1 MLLKLTTMKSKY
13 AIFNESGVFV
23 RFESIDPQEV
33 PAIPLAGDGQP
44 RAVAVPTEPE
54 LPAGKAHAFGR
65 AGWIEVDAEPAPVP
79 AYLPAWRILSVM
91 DLHDYTP
98 TVEAI
103 IDSLPVS
110 AKKVAKRQIAGSN
123 IERNH
128 ALVLAA
134 QQALGLTDAQ
144 VDDLFREADALV

>member
-1 MLLKLTTMKSKY
+1 MKTKY
-13 AIFNESGVFV
+13 ALFSQSGAFS
-23 RFESIDPQEV
+23 RFEEFDPDAV
-33 PAIPLAGDGQP
+33 PAIPLADDGQP

-54 LPAGKAHAFGR
+54 LPAGKAHVFGR

-79 AYLPAWRILSVM
+79 VSLPAWRILSVM
-91 DLHDYTP
+91 DLHGYTP

-103 IDSLPVS
+103 IDSLPER

-123 IERNH
+123 IERDH

-144 VDDLFREADALV
+144 VDDLFREADALI

>member
-1 MLLKLTTMKSKY
+1 MKSKY
-13 AIFNESGVFV
+13 ALFDKSGQFV
-23 RFESIDPQEV
+23 RFEQIDPATV
-33 PAIPLAGDGQP
+33 PVIPMASDGLP

-54 LPAGKAHAFGR
+54 LPAGKAHVFGR

-79 AYLPAWRILSVM
+79 VYLPAWRILSVM
-91 DLHDYTP
+91 DLHGYTP

-103 IDSLPVS
+103 IDSLPDA
-110 AKKVAKRQIAGSN
+110 AKKVAKRQLAGSN

-134 QQALGLTDAQ
+134 QAALGLTAAQ
-144 VDDLFREADALV
+144 VDDLFREAEALV

>member
-1 MLLKLTTMKSKY
+1 MKSKY
-13 AIFNESGVFV
+13 ALFDKSGQFV
-23 RFESIDPQEV
+23 RFEQIDPATV
-33 PAIPLAGDGQP
+33 PVIPMASDGQP
-44 RAVAVPTEPE
+44 RAVAVPAEPE

-91 DLHDYTP
+91 DLHGYTP

-103 IDSLPVS
+103 IDSLPAN
-110 AKKVAKRQIAGSN
+110 AKKVAKRQLAGSN

-134 QQALGLTDAQ
+134 QAALGLTDAQ

>member
-1 MLLKLTTMKSKY
+1 
-13 AIFNESGVFV
+13 
-23 RFESIDPQEV
+23 
-33 PAIPLAGDGQP
+33 
-44 RAVAVPTEPE
+44 
-54 LPAGKAHAFGR
+54 
-65 AGWIEVDAEPAPVP
+65 
-79 AYLPAWRILSVM
+79 M
-91 DLHDYTP
+91 DLHGYTS

-103 IDSLPVS
+103 IDSLPER

-123 IERNH
+123 IERDH

>member
-1 MLLKLTTMKSKY
+1 MRVQKY
-13 AIFNESGVFV
+13 PSTNTYANTWPTVASAPAGVITEEMTEAEFAAWLA
-23 RFESIDPQEV
+23 EQ
-33 PAIPLAGDGQP
+33 PAI
-44 RAVAVPTEPE
+44 EP
-54 LPAGKAHAFGR
+54 
-65 AGWIEVDAEPAPVP
+65 IVPVP
-79 AYLPAWRILSVM
+79 DVLPAWRILSVM
-91 DLHDYTP
+91 DLHGYTS

-103 IDSLPVS
+103 INSLPAN

-134 QQALGLTDAQ
+134 QAALGLTAAQ

>member
-1 MLLKLTTMKSKY
+1 MRIQKNPSSQTHANTWATL
-13 AIFNESGVFV
+13 V
-23 RFESIDPQEV
+23 EV
-33 PAIPLAGDGQP
+33 PAGIFTEEMTPAEFAAWVAEQP
-44 RAVAVPTEPE
+44 VIAPIV
-54 LPAGKAHAFGR
+54 
-65 AGWIEVDAEPAPVP
+65 PVP
-79 AYLPAWRILSVM
+79 DVLPAWRILSVM
-91 DLHDYTP
+91 DLHGYTS

-103 IDSLPVS
+103 INSLPAN

-123 IERNH
+123 IERHH

>member
-1 MLLKLTTMKSKY
+1 MKTQY
-13 AIFNESGVFV
+13 AIFSQSGAFS
-23 RFESIDPQEV
+23 RFEDIDPSTL
-33 PAIPLAGDGQP
+33 PPIPLADDGQP

-54 LPAGKAHAFGR
+54 LPAGKVHVFSR

-91 DLHDYTP
+91 DLHGYTP
-98 TVEAI
+98 TVEAV
-103 IDSLPVS
+103 IDSLPEK
-110 AKKVAKRQIAGSN
+110 AKKVAKRQLAGSN

-134 QQALGLTDAQ
+134 QAALGLSDAQ

>member
-1 MLLKLTTMKSKY
+1 MKTTY
-13 AIFNESGVFV
+13 AIFDRSGNFT
-23 RFESIDPQEV
+23 RFEQIDPTAI
-33 PAIPLAGDGQP
+33 PPIPLADDGQP

-79 AYLPAWRILSVM
+79 CVLPAWRILSVM
-91 DLHDYTP
+91 DLHGYTP
-98 TVEAI
+98 TVEAL
-103 IDSLPVS
+103 IDSLPVRE
-110 AKKVAKRQIAGSN
+110 KKVAKRQLAGSN
-123 IERNH
+123 IERHH

-134 QQALGLTDAQ
+134 QQALGLTDEQ

>member
-1 MLLKLTTMKSKY
+1 MKSRY
-13 AIFNESGVFV
+13 AVFTQTGSFA
-23 RFESIDPQEV
+23 RFEEIDPDAV
-33 PAIPLAGDGQP
+33 PAIPLADDGQP
-44 RAVAVPTEPE
+44 RAVAVPAEPE
-54 LPAGKAHAFGR
+54 LPAGKAHVFGR

-79 AYLPAWRILSVM
+79 MYLPAWRILSVM
-91 DLHDYTP
+91 DLHGYMP

-103 IDSLPVS
+103 IDSLPAK
-110 AKKVAKRQIAGSN
+110 AKKVAKRQLAGSN

-134 QQALGLTDAQ
+134 QQALGLSDAQ

>member
-1 MLLKLTTMKSKY
+1 MKSKY
-13 AIFNESGVFV
+13 AIFNESGACL

-33 PAIPLAGDGQP
+33 PAIPLSDDGQP

-54 LPAGKAHAFGR
+54 LPAGKAHVFGR

-79 AYLPAWRILSVM
+79 VYLPAWRILSVM
-91 DLHDYTP
+91 DLHGYTP

-103 IDSLPVS
+103 IDSLPAK
-110 AKKVAKRQIAGSN
+110 AKKVAKRQLAGSN

-134 QQALGLTDAQ
+134 QAAPGLTDGQ
-144 VDDLFREADALV
+144 VGGLFREADALV

>member
-1 MLLKLTTMKSKY
+1 MKSNY
-13 AIFNESGVFV
+13 AIFTQAGTFN
-23 RFESIDPQEV
+23 RFEEIDLDAV
-33 PAIPLAGDGQP
+33 PAIPLADDGQP

-91 DLHDYTP
+91 DLHGYTP

-103 IDSLPVS
+103 IDSLPAN
-110 AKKVAKRQIAGSN
+110 AKKVAKRQLAGSN

-134 QQALGLTDAQ
+134 QAALGLTDAQ